1 MAATAKGQ
9 QRSVGILP
17 REPAISV
24 VAVVNFKRA
33 FNAAF
38 LAMTCASQKYALPLC
53 LPTLVLQKLRVIR
66 RGRWEIGQR
75 GKRIKSEIPVI
86 PHLNIISE
94 TASQVLKFV
103 FNIPRASII

>member
-1 MAATAKGQ
+1 MAKVSQCFCRSQPPRLASFGKCWFRLVTIILPNLFQGTNFQARHKHPKTQFVFAAAIMAATAKGQ

-38 LAMTCASQKYALPLC
+38 LAMT
-53 LPTLVLQKLRVIR
+53 
-66 RGRWEIGQR
+66 
-75 GKRIKSEIPVI
+75 
-86 PHLNIISE
+86 
-94 TASQVLKFV
+94 
-103 FNIPRASII
+103 